1 VGSSGDYPP
10 FSERTASGAWRGF
23 DVEVARAWARDR
35 GRRLE
40 IVPVRWPDLEEAL
53 ARGDFDVAMSGVTV
67 RADRLVAG
75 RFTAAV
81 ARTQAVLAARRG
93 GAAPRRV
100 GVNRGG
106 HLERVARATLPG
118 VELVPVDHNRLDEL
132 LASGAVDGVV
142 TEALEL
148 RALAAGE
155 LVVVHTLADDRK
167 AYFLRA
173 DAGPLADD
181 LDAWLAARER
191 DGWLGALRQRV
202 LGDGAPSPPPASVA
216 RVIDLLARRL
226 MLMPWVAGAKRVA
239 GLPVID
245 PEREAEV
252 ETRAVA
258 RAGGAG
264 LAPEPYRVLVRAQI
278 TAARAVQEATDAAQ
292 PVASLAALRAAIDR
306 VDEALLPAL
315 VDALPITTPA
325 DVVAAAIQRDAPVPG
340 LADRVVRPLADALR
354 ALGRGPTTS
363 RPVCRTALPGLPV
376 SAKLVRTEDGPMAK
390 AIWNGTMLAESDRCE
405 VVEGNQYF
413 PPDTVRREFLRDSK
427 THTTCP
433 WKGVASY
440 YDVVVNGETNRD
452 AAWYYPDPKD
462 AARNI
467 AGYVAFWR
475 GVQVEP

>member
-1 VGSSGDYPP
+1 
-10 FSERTASGAWRGF
+10 
-23 DVEVARAWARDR
+23 VARAWAHDR

-40 IVPVRWPDLEEAL
+40 IVPARWPDLEAAL
-53 ARGDFDVAMSGVTV
+53 ERGDFDVAMSGVTV

-81 ARTQAVLAARRG
+81 ACTQAVLAARRG
-93 GAAPRRV
+93 TTAPRRV

-106 HLERVARATLPG
+106 HLERVARGTLRD
-118 VELVPVDHNRLDEL
+118 VELMPVDDNRLDEL

-142 TEALEL
+142 TDALEL
-148 RALAAGE
+148 RTLSARDLE
-155 LVVVHTLADDRK
+155 VVRTLADDRK

-173 DAGPLADD
+173 SAGPLADD

-191 DGWLGALRQRV
+191 DGWLGALRRRI
-202 LGDGAPSPPPASVA
+202 LGNSTPSPPPPSVA

-239 GLPVID
+239 GLPLVD
-245 PEREAEV
+245 PEREAVV
-252 ETRAVA
+252 EARAVGRAA
-258 RAGGAG
+258 RAG
-264 LAPEPYRVLVRAQI
+264 LAPEPYRTLVRAQI
-278 TAARAVQEATDAAQ
+278 AAARAVQEAADAAT
-292 PVASLAALRAAIDR
+292 PVAPLETLRSAIDR

-325 DVVAAAIQRDAPVPG
+325 DVIGAAIRRDAAVPG

-354 ALGRGPTTS
+354 GLAPGAGTS
-363 RPVCRTALPGLPV
+363 RAVRHAALRGLPV
-376 SAKLVRTEDGPMAK
+376 SAKLPCTEDAPMAK
-390 AIWNGTMLAESDRCE
+390 AIWNGTLLAASDRTE

-413 PPDTVRREFLRDSK
+413 PPDSVRREFLRDSA
-427 THTTCP
+427 THTTCN

-452 AAWYYPDPKD
+452 AAWYYPDPKE

-467 AGYVAFWR
+467 TGYVAFWH